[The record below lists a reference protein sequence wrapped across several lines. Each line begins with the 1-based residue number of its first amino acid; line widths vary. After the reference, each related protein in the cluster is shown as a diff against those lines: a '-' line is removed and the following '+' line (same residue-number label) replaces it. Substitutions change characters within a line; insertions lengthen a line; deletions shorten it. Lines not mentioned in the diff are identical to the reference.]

1 MKKIALALIMLLAS
15 FVGET
20 KAQVGVLPAGYI
32 GAVQCCNTPGRYST
46 YSYSFTPTQT
56 GSEFVLFAF
65 RQDPAYWSFGN
76 VQVNLAGSTNNLV
89 LNGNMHY
96 GGSVNVTTN
105 SGNIN
110 IQAPTHWG
118 VVYQSGIYPAAAG
131 TWSGSGGPQGVG
143 QWYDGAVGSFDGIY
157 QGISVTA
164 GQTYQV
170 SFQALST
177 YGVANTS
184 SIQIGVYAGSCASL
198 ALGPANCTPNSTSG
212 FTSLATPA
220 QTGTAGGVTVTSTS
234 TSYVQSTVT
243 TNGTPVVTT
252 THPTRAVNAVVNGQ
266 AVIETFTD
274 TQTSTVTP
282 ITTTVYSTPTTV
294 TTYSD
299 GSTVT
304 TTGNPTVVSTSTTNS
319 APVVSLTEA
328 TTPTSIVPAYSSNI
342 TPAQQARVNAATG
355 RKNGIVGNGVY
366 LSNTGSNNVVYVE
379 QVGTNQLVS
388 GIGQQAA
395 YINGSGNSVTVKQGD
410 TISRQGQSLVELS
423 VAGSFNTVEVN
434 QGRDSYGSSSG
445 SDMGYHYSSVSV
457 SGDSNSVTHSQQ
469 GINNYSETVVSGN
482 TNVVQVN
489 QSGTNNVAFNA
500 VSGSGN
506 NINATQAGAGGHFLD
521 VSLTGNGNSAVVSQS
536 GAVQNKATIN
546 LINAGGP
553 ASVNLTQT
561 GGQVYSIQQTCVTP
575 AGCGTVTVRQ
585 GN

>member
-1 MKKIALALIMLLAS
+1 MNRIAAIVIMLLAC
-15 FVGET
+15 FIAET
-20 KAQVGVLPAGYI
+20 RAQVGVLPAGYI

-56 GSEFVLFAF
+56 GSEFILFAF

-96 GGSVNVTTN
+96 GGAVNVTTN

-118 VVYQSGIYPAAAG
+118 VVYQNGIYPAAAG
-131 TWSGSGGPQGVG
+131 MWSGSGGPQGVG

-157 QGISVTA
+157 QGIAVTA

-177 YGVANTS
+177 SGVANTS

-198 ALGPANCTPNSTSG
+198 ALSPANCTPNSSSG

-220 QTGTAGGVTVTSTS
+220 QTGTAGGVTITSTS

-243 TNGTPVVTT
+243 TNGTPIVTT
-252 THPTRAVNAVVNGQ
+252 THPTRTVNAVINGQ

-274 TQTSTVTP
+274 TQTSTVIPT
-282 ITTTVYSTPTTV
+282 TTTVYSTPTTV

-304 TTGNPTVVSTSTTNS
+304 TTGNPTVVSTGTSNST
-319 APVVSLTEA
+319 PIVSLTEA
-328 TTPTSIVPAYSSNI
+328 TTPTTIVPAYSSNI
-342 TPAQQARVNAATG
+342 TPEQQARVNAASS

-379 QVGTNQLVS
+379 QVGMNQLVS

-395 YINGSGNSVTVKQGD
+395 YINGSGNSITLKQGD
-410 TISRQGQSLVELS
+410 VISKQGQSLIELS
-423 VAGSFNTVEVN
+423 VSGNFNTIRVN
-434 QGRDSYGSSSG
+434 HGRDLYGSSSG
-445 SDMGYHYSSVSV
+445 SDMGYHYASVSI
-457 SGDSNSVTHSQQ
+457 SGDNNAVTNFQQ

-482 TNVVQVN
+482 SNVVQVN
-489 QSGTNNVAFNA
+489 QNGTNNVSFSTVN
-500 VSGSGN
+500 GSGN
-506 NINATQAGAGGHFLD
+506 NLSSSQTGSGGHFLD
-521 VSLTGNGNSAVVSQS
+521 VTLTGNGNSAVVSQS
-536 GAVQNKATIN
+536 GNTQNKATIS
-546 LINAGGP
+546 LTNAGGP

-575 AGCGTVTVRQ
+575 SGCGTVMIRQ